1 MHIFDNFRESV
12 DKGTAAEKQFL
23 SKTYEHITLK
33 AFQLSALTISMV
45 AKLVVIGSLASLGF
59 VFLAISSAIALGS
72 YFQNAALGYVSI
84 GLLIL
89 LTALLIYFF
98 RNFFDKKVITKMSK
112 MFFS

>member
-1 MHIFDNFRESV
+1 MRIFDTFSDSA
-12 DKGTAAEKQFL
+12 DKGTAAGKQFI
-23 SKTYEHITLK
+23 SKTYEHTTLK
-33 AFQLSALTISMV
+33 AFQLSALTVSMI

-59 VFLAISSAIALGS
+59 IFLAISSAIALGT
-72 YFQNAALGYVSI
+72 YFQNTALGYLLV

-89 LTALLIYFF
+89 FISLLIYFF